1 MLENEVSEE
10 YYKENF
16 VEGYFYHKFMNI
28 DFIDKKQSV
37 ELGIVKQ
44 RININLN

>member
-1 MLENEVSEE
+1 MLENEISEA
-10 YYKENF
+10 YFDKFF
-16 VEGYFYHKFMNI
+16 VEGYFYHEFINI
-28 DFIDKKQSV
+28 DFINKVDSV